1 MATLPKT
8 QTLAL
13 DFEQGWLTVWFN
25 QPERRNPLTDEAVED
40 LATVIASIKDQ
51 RDIRGMT
58 IRGKGGFFCA
68 GGDLK
73 GFNAM
78 ASGAT
83 DESMRMSRRIGHV
96 LAELNAL
103 PQVTVAV
110 IEGAAMAGG
119 LGVACCCDV
128 TVGMHD
134 AKFGFSE
141 TRIGITPAQIARYV
155 LQKCGYSTGRR
166 LMLTAARFK
175 GEEAGRLGVLDFV
188 ATDTTEL
195 EQIEKR
201 VKQDVLECAPGAVA
215 ACKALIIGMPQT
227 PDEDKVENRNEKIN
241 YKIREH
247 SVSKIPVLMICGAKE
262 VQNQTITIRRFGLEQ
277 QQTMSLDEAMDKLS
291 LESCT
296 PSI

>member
-1 MATLPKT
+1 MATLPET

-13 DFEQGWLTVWFN
+13 DLEQGWLTVWFN

-40 LATVIASIKDQ
+40 LATVIDTIKDQ

-58 IRGKGGFFCA
+58 IRGKGGFFCP

-83 DESMRMSRRIGHV
+83 EESMRMSRRIGHV

-128 TVGMHD
+128 TIGTSD

-166 LMLTAARFK
+166 LMVTAARFK
-175 GEEAGRLGVLDFV
+175 GDEAGRLGVLDFV
-188 ATDTTEL
+188 AEDDAALAEL
-195 EQIEKR
+195 ETKVKR
-201 VKQDVLECAPGAVA
+201 DVLECAPGAVA
-215 ACKALIIGMPQT
+215 ACKELIVGMPAT
-227 PDEDKVENRNEKIN
+227 PDSEKVEFAAINFSGCLQGEEGKEGVASFVEKRKPNWHTEI
-241 YKIREH
+241 
-247 SVSKIPVLMICGAKE
+247 
-262 VQNQTITIRRFGLEQ
+262 
-277 QQTMSLDEAMDKLS
+277 
-291 LESCT
+291 
-296 PSI
+296 

>member
-1 MATLPKT
+1 MMTTLPKT
-8 QTLAL
+8 KSLAL
-13 DFEQGWLTVWFN
+13 SLDAGWLTVWFN

-40 LATVIASIKDQ
+40 LATVIESIKDQ

-78 ASGAT
+78 ATGAT
-83 DESMRMSRRIGHV
+83 QDAMRMSRRIGHV

-128 TVGMHD
+128 TVGLHD

-166 LMLTAARFK
+166 LMLKAARFK
-175 GEEAGRLGVLDFV
+175 GEEAGALGVLDFV
-188 ATDTTEL
+188 ASNTEEL
-195 EQIEKR
+195 EALEQR

-215 ACKALIIGMPQT
+215 ACKALIIGMPAT
-227 PDEDKVENRNEKIN
+227 PDEQKVEF
-241 YKIREH
+241 
-247 SVSKIPVLMICGAKE
+247 A
-262 VQNQTITIRRFGLEQ
+262 
-277 QQTMSLDEAMDKLS
+277 AMNFSGCLQ
-291 LESCT
+291 
-296 PSI
+296 